1 MAEVRKSGHAE
12 IDIDAGNDIEIEDST
27 LISKVGRYG
36 RADIEITSRHG
47 DIEIEDSF
55 LLAEVRRSGHALIDI
70 SARSHRGDVEIEDST
85 LIAKVGVMV
94 PLKSTSTPAM
104 RSVLIRPSY

>member
-47 DIEIEDSF
+47 DIEIEIPSCWPKY
-55 LLAEVRRSGHALIDI
+55 AGPA
-70 SARSHRGDVEIEDST
+70 T
-85 LIAKVGVMV
+85 L
-94 PLKSTSTPAM
+94 
-104 RSVLIRPSY
+104 